1 MKFKIITPEKVIY
14 EAEIEKVSLPSTAGQ
29 ITILKDHDDLISL
42 LGAGEVLVTKEDG
55 QTENITLAGGLVKVS
70 QNQIE
75 VLADTAGRG
84 TEVNEEL
91 IKKIKQ
97 RAKELTKAKA
107 IGEVDFAGFRAK
119 LQSELAKIAAVKKRR
134 RPSHLGKGP
143 GRMEPEI

>member
-91 IKKIKQ
+91 IKKIRQIISK
-97 RAKELTKAKA
+97 
-107 IGEVDFAGFRAK
+107 
-119 LQSELAKIAAVKKRR
+119 
-134 RPSHLGKGP
+134 
-143 GRMEPEI
+143 